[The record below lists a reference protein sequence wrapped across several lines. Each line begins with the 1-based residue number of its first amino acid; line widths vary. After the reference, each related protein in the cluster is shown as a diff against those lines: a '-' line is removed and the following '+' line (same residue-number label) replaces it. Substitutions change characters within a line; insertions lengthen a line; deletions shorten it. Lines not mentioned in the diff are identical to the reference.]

1 MPSSHFCPAKFPF
14 LYCQA
19 NSFVQGGQGPP
30 APLRNAYANFMDSTM
45 NNERL
50 QHGGGGGAASYS
62 LEAGQSSDRAEVY
75 WSLAPDTGAIS
86 LRGDLTNELYFE
98 YRLVG
103 RAGVRADKL
112 FRGQLN
118 VAKDCVLVLAR
129 SGLDRETMPS

>member
-62 LEAGQSSDRAEVY
+62 LEAGLLDFYNFTRAPFAGIFMGCLSGAE
-75 WSLAPDTGAIS
+75 PDV
-86 LRGDLTNELYFE
+86 LTAHLPGLMRCFASE
-98 YRLVG
+98 YAA
-103 RAGVRADKL
+103 AGGPSIDAD
-112 FRGQLN
+112 G
-118 VAKDCVLVLAR
+118 
-129 SGLDRETMPS
+129 

>member
-1 MPSSHFCPAKFPF
+1 M
-14 LYCQA
+14 
-19 NSFVQGGQGPP
+19 
-30 APLRNAYANFMDSTM
+30 
-45 NNERL
+45 
-50 QHGGGGGAASYS
+50 ASYS

-98 YRLVG
+98 YRLVD

-118 VAKDCVLVLAR
+118 AAKDCVLVLAR